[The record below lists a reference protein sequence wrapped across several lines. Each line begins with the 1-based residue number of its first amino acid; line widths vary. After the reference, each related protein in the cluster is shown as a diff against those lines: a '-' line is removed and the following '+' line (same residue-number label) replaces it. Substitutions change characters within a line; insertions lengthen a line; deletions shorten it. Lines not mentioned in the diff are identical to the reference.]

1 MNNSILDILT
11 TANLDYYPNFI
22 WTIQISTCLAYC
34 LVKKRFV
41 PNEKCIKN
49 IKQHFLIKQLYFYFI
64 TQIIIFLNELIQSD
78 CIITNLEKF
87 FHHLLAILLFLFT
100 MYEPIFINVI
110 YLLPTLIHSIYWC
123 LTRSITP
130 FFSLKLLAVYNLFLF
145 IASFNFLKQWHTKNY
160 VTLRVPL
167 IGLILFNN
175 NLIGYF
181 YNFHINILNLDIFKL
196 FISFFKSMC
205 FTLPIYIFIIYSILR
220 KKRKNIHNLNK
231 INYLYC

>member
-1 MNNSILDILT
+1 MNNSIFNTLT

-22 WTIQISTCLAYC
+22 WTIQISACLAYC
-34 LVKKRFV
+34 LIKKRYI
-41 PNEKCIKN
+41 PNEKCIN
-49 IKQHFLIKQLYFYFI
+49 KQHFLIKQLYFYFI
-64 TQIIIFLNELIQSD
+64 TQIIIFLNELIQSN
-78 CIITNLEKF
+78 CIITNIEKF
-87 FHHLLAILLFLFT
+87 FHHLLAILLFFCT
-100 MYEPIFINVI
+100 IYEPIFINVI

-145 IASFNFLKQWHTKNY
+145 FASFYFLKQWYCTNY

-181 YNFHINILNLDIFKL
+181 YDFHINILNLDRFKL
-196 FISFFKSMC
+196 FISFIKSMC
-205 FTLPIYIFIIYSILR
+205 FTLPIYIFIIYFILR
-220 KKRKNIHNLNK
+220 KKRKNIH
-231 INYLYC
+231 IV